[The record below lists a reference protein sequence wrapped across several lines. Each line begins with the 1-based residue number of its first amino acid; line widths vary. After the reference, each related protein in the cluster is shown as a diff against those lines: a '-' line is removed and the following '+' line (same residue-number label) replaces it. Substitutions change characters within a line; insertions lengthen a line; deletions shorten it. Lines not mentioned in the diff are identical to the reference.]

1 MEERLPT
8 QKNEIVVYQPSE
20 TLRLEVRLQDE
31 SVWLPQQKIA
41 DLFGV
46 KKAAISKH
54 LKNIFATGEL
64 HEELVVSKMETTT
77 RHGAIGGK
85 VQHHLINFYNL
96 DVIIAVGYR
105 VNSLQATKFRIWAT
119 QVLKRYILNGVA
131 VDDRRY
137 LALPGE
143 MDRRLASH
151 DRRIVELEEKVDYF
165 VQTTLPPKEKV
176 LCDGQMLDAQF
187 ELTRIVKTA
196 RHRIVLIDNYIDE
209 RTLLLLGNRRVKVD
223 CTVYTLKPNSPK
235 LAPALANYVKQYPSL
250 PITVKGYQKSH
261 DRFLIIGNTVWH
273 IGASLKDAGSAL
285 FALMKMELDPSV
297 ILALLP

>member
-1 MEERLPT
+1 
-8 QKNEIVVYQPSE
+8 
-20 TLRLEVRLQDE
+20 
-31 SVWLPQQKIA
+31 
-41 DLFGV
+41 
-46 KKAAISKH
+46 
-54 LKNIFATGEL
+54 
-64 HEELVVSKMETTT
+64 
-77 RHGAIGGK
+77 
-85 VQHHLINFYNL
+85 
-96 DVIIAVGYR
+96 
-105 VNSLQATKFRIWAT
+105 
-119 QVLKRYILNGVA
+119 
-131 VDDRRY
+131 
-137 LALPGE
+137 

-235 LAPALANYVKQYPSL
+235 LAPALANYAKQYPSL

-261 DRFLIIGNTVWH
+261 DRFLIIDNTVWH